1 MSNWPTPPNV
11 CHDVPRM
18 RVLAGLP
25 AGWLIMA
32 WLTKGKRGCGE
43 GLANIFGPLLRC
55 SRVNGRDR
63 ELVLVGRCR
72 CSWVGGWVG
81 VGWGGVG
88 GGLSAS
94 GP

>member
-1 MSNWPTPPNV
+1 
-11 CHDVPRM
+11 
-18 RVLAGLP
+18 
-25 AGWLIMA
+25 MA

-43 GLANIFGPLLRC
+43 GLANIFGPMLRC

-81 VGWGGVG
+81 GGGVG
-88 GGLSAS
+88 WVGGSRLRVRRLPGGEMAS
-94 GP
+94 C